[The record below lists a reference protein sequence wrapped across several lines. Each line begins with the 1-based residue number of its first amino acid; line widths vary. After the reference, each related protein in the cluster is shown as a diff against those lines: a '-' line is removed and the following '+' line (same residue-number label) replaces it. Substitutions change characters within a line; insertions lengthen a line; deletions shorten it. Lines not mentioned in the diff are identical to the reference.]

1 MPLVLFQ
8 LCGRETFSQQKS
20 CCRRRRNPN
29 ISAVEGAGRCTRPC
43 TFDAGFTTPD
53 GTLILADAKRTALI
67 HKSTPK
73 KVCDPEKGQRHAVE
87 AGDNNKAKL

>member
-1 MPLVLFQ
+1 VWKAAG
-8 LCGRETFSQQKS
+8 GRETFSQQKFRS
-20 CCRRRRNPN
+20 CRRRNPN
-29 ISAVEGAGRCTRPC
+29 ISAVEGAGGC

-53 GTLILADAKRTALI
+53 GTLFLADAKRTALI
-67 HKSTPK
+67 HKGTPK